1 MTAPEGVGA
10 GSVAAGAGATGASF
24 VGDAGALISEFALRL
39 PNKNDPRGRLQP
51 ARFISFESNGESKLL
66 RERFISARPVSACAI
81 WRNISDVLWLADIS
95 AIIWP
100 LFAAGPKSC
109 GSNGMTASGSLSS
122 AFAKSAGVISGRFGT
137 PTWFRQ

>member
-81 WRNISDVLWLADIS
+81 WRNISDVLWLPTFQRS
-95 AIIWP
+95 
-100 LFAAGPKSC
+100 
-109 GSNGMTASGSLSS
+109 
-122 AFAKSAGVISGRFGT
+122 SGRCSL
-137 PTWFRQ
+137 PARKAAVWME